1 MSASGE
7 KRCSKCEAVKPL
19 EDFNRNAARSD
30 GAQTYCRDCE
40 QSYYLTRAARKCHTS
55 RLWAA
60 NNSERKSAARARWH
74 RANPDKVRMSH
85 ARRRA
90 RLAGVPFVP
99 MTRRELRRLY
109 SQPCAHCGATEDL
122 HRDHIIPIYR
132 GGPDTFG
139 NSQILCR
146 SCNSSKGTKF
156 EIEQRAY
163 RRRIERAA

>member
-7 KRCSKCEAVKPL
+7 KRCSKCEATKPL
-19 EDFNRNAARSD
+19 EDFNRDSSRAD
-30 GAQTYCRDCE
+30 GRQNYCRGCRRA
-40 QSYYLTRAARKCHTS
+40 YYGANRARKFETDRAWYEANRERAA
-55 RLWAA
+55 AA
-60 NNSERKSAARARWH
+60 MRAWH
-74 RANPDKVRMSH
+74 EANPDKVKLKR

-109 SQPCAHCGATEDL
+109 SQPCAHCGATENL
-122 HRDHIIPIYR
+122 HRDHIIPLYR

-139 NSQILCR
+139 NSQMLCG
-146 SCNSSKGTKF
+146 SCNRSKGTKF